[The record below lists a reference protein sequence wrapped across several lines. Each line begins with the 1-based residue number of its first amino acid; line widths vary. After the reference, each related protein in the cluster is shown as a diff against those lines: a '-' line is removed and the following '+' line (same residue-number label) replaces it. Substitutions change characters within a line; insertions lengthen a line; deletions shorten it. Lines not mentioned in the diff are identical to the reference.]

1 MQVKSQTEKKQSRV
15 RMFQVDNMLAIDVTK
30 KESEDTHPD
39 DIYLTPE
46 NLARTTYVEPEESKE
61 EP

>member
-1 MQVKSQTEKKQSRV
+1 M

-30 KESEDTHPD
+30 EEIEDTHPD